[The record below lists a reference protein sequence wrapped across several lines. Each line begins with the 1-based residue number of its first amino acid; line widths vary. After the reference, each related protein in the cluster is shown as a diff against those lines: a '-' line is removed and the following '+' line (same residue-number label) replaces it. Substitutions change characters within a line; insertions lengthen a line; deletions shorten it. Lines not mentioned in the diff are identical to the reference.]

1 MKIAL
6 LTLQYDNNYGG
17 NLQRFALMTILQKL
31 GHDVTDLHLI
41 FRFFPDSKIQ
51 YLKNIFFRI
60 FQRIKIRKPIEVFVE
75 RHNYQRYINSCRNTS
90 SFFYR
95 YIKHSKAIS
104 SPKQLNRYINFDA
117 FVVGSDQVWRKKF
130 TCIYGIDTFFFNFLP
145 PHKTNRI
152 AYGVSF
158 GSDEKELTAEDI
170 TRLTVHFNSFKKVSV
185 REESAIQLLKEYK
198 WDNKNAEVV
207 LDPTLL
213 LSAEDYNKIILENET
228 QELPGNVFCYI
239 LDSNEEKKIFISN
252 YCAEHQKK
260 AFYCS
265 LGTISIP
272 QWLKSFKDSDF
283 IITDSYHGVIFALI
297 YNKPFHLF
305 SNEFRGNTRFSSLES
320 LLSLKF
326 NQENYN
332 WPEINSKISTLKE
345 KSISFL
351 RESFNEIPIST
362 TMAEH

>member
-17 NLQRFALMTILQKL
+17 NLQRFALMTILKRL
-31 GHDVTDLHLI
+31 GHDVTELHLI

-51 YLKNIFFRI
+51 YLKNIFIRI
-60 FQRIKIRKPIEVFVE
+60 IKRIVTRKPIEIFVE
-75 RHNYQRYINSCRNTS
+75 RHRFQGYINSCQKS
-90 SFFYR
+90 LPFFHR

-104 SPKQLNRYINFDA
+104 FPKQLNKYIDFDA

-130 TCIYGIDTFFFNFLP
+130 TYIYGIDTFFFNFLP

-158 GSDEKELTAEDI
+158 GSDEKELTPEDI
-170 TRLTVHFNSFKKVSV
+170 SRLTPLFNSFKRVSV
-185 REESAIQLLKEYK
+185 RENSAIQLLKEYK

-213 LSAEDYNKIILENET
+213 LSVEDYNKIILENET
-228 QELPGNVFCYI
+228 QKLPGNVFCYI
-239 LDSNEEKKIFISN
+239 LDSSEEKNIFISN

-272 QWLKSFKDSDF
+272 QWLKSFKESDF

-305 SNEFRGNTRFSSLES
+305 LNEFRGNTRFTSLENV
-320 LLSLKF
+320 LSLKF
-326 NQENYN
+326 NQEKHN
-332 WPEINSKISTLKE
+332 WSEINAKINTLKN

-351 RESFNEIPIST
+351 VDALSQGQSK
-362 TMAEH
+362 

>member
-1 MKIAL
+1 MRIAL
-6 LTLQYDNNYGG
+6 FTLQYDNNFGG
-17 NLQRFALMTILQKL
+17 YLQRFALMTVLQRL

-51 YLKNIFFRI
+51 YLKNIFARI
-60 FQRIKIRKPIEVFVE
+60 VKRIVTREPIEIFVE
-75 RHNYQRYINSCRNTS
+75 KRRFQRYINSCQKS
-90 SFFYR
+90 LPFFHR
-95 YIKHSKAIS
+95 YIKHTKAIS
-104 SPKQLNRYINFDA
+104 SPKHLSQHLNFEA
-117 FVVGSDQVWRKKF
+117 FIVGSDQVWRKKF
-130 TCIYGIDTFFFNFLP
+130 TYIYGIDTFFFNFLP
-145 PHKTNRI
+145 SHKANRI

-158 GSDEKELTAEDI
+158 GSDESELTSEDI
-170 TRLTVHFNSFKKVSV
+170 TRLTPLFNSFKRVSV
-185 REESAIQLLKEYK
+185 REESAIQLLQEYK

-239 LDSNEEKKIFISN
+239 LDSNEEKELFISN
-252 YCAEHQKK
+252 YCAENQKK

-272 QWLKSFKDSDF
+272 QWLKSFKESEF

-320 LLSLKF
+320 ILSLKF
-326 NQENYN
+326 NQTKKN
-332 WPEINSKISTLKE
+332 WSEINAKINTLRT

-351 RESFNEIPIST
+351 VDALTQGQSK
-362 TMAEH
+362 